1 MDCLDGLK
9 QIPDNSIDLVFT
21 SPPYNMRLRVR
32 NGQYTEREK
41 GEHFSKKYTHF
52 DDALSLEDFYKFHKK
67 CIKELL
73 RVSKIICYN
82 FQIVT
87 GSKEAFFRL
96 IGDFSKEIK
105 DVLIWDKGNGQP
117 AMNQKVT
124 NACYEF
130 ILVLESDG
138 NKGRMIRNA
147 TFERGTFDNILR
159 MGRPKKITKEHN
171 AVFPINLAKEIIK
184 NFSSK
189 GDVILDPFIGLG
201 TVAVASKQL
210 NRNYIGFE
218 INKEY
223 VEIAQNRL
231 SQAVLFPLDTKH
243 EGGKMTKKTRG
254 KANNK
259 TFFDIEGGFKKIV
272 KCHICGKR
280 VKAENFNQTRCED
293 CGYRRRKQ

>member
-1 MDCLDGLK
+1 MLEINQVYNMDCIDGLK

-41 GEHFSKKYTHF
+41 GEHFSKKYAHF
-52 DDALSLEDFYKFHKK
+52 DDALPLEDFYKFHKK
-67 CIKELL
+67 CIKEML

-105 DVLIWDKGNGQP
+105 DILIWDKGNGQP

-159 MGRPKKITKEHN
+159 IGRPKKITKEHN
-171 AVFPINLAKEIIK
+171 AVFPINLAKKIIK

-189 GDVILDPFIGLG
+189 GDIVLDPYMGLG
-201 TVAVASKQL
+201 TVGVASKQL

-223 VEIAQNRL
+223 VEIAQKRL
-231 SQAVLFPLDTKH
+231 SQSVLFPLDTKQ
-243 EGGKMTKKTRG
+243 EGGNGIPPT
-254 KANNK
+254 NK
-259 TFFDIEGGFKKIV
+259 LVGILPKIL
-272 KCHICGKR
+272 
-280 VKAENFNQTRCED
+280 
-293 CGYRRRKQ
+293 